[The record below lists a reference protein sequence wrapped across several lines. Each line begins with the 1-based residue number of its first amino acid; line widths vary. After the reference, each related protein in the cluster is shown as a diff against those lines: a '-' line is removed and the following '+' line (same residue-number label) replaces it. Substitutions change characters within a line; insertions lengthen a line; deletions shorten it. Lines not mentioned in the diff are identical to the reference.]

1 MFPLRTFP
9 QLMIEEEARSLRE
22 GDLEMR
28 LKKTQVLQDLM
39 LAFLLAEQF
48 EPC

>member
-1 MFPLRTFP
+1 MFPLRSFP

-28 LKKTQVLQDLM
+28 LKKKKQTGVTGLDIG
-39 LAFLLAEQF
+39 FSIGRTV
-48 EPC
+48 